1 MIDKEMDEQT
11 VIEIDEETDR
21 WLDRHTD
28 GWMDSLMNRE
38 TSGQKDV

>member
-1 MIDKEMDEQT
+1 LIDKEMDEQT